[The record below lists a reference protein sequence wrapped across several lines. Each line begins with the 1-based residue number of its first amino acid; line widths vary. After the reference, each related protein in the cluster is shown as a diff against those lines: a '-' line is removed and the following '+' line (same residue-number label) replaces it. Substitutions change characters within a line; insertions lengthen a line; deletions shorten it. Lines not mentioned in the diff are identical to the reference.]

1 MTESASMIR
10 MAVPE
15 DRASLRELWY
25 QVFKDSYPL
34 LDTFLRD
41 LPQTGFAAVAETGG
55 RPVSMAFILFGVS
68 YRELSGAY
76 LYAVATLPAYRG
88 RGLSRSVQ
96 SFCRAE
102 AQHRGV
108 SFLSTSPSEP
118 SLYPWY
124 RRTLNLLPAC
134 TFSTKAWPVPAG
146 AASGFP
152 RGLCSATA
160 YGEKREELLAEMPH
174 VSFSIP
180 YLSVQQHLCES
191 LGGGF
196 YRFDSCAFAGYP
208 EEGTFHVFEF
218 LGDPCAGKDFIN
230 AQARRN
236 DCAAVQVRFPGP
248 DRSCICTCPSEIPPK
263 GSWWGLLLD

>member
-1 MTESASMIR
+1 MIR

-34 LDTFLRD
+34 IDTFLRD

-134 TFSTKAWPVPAG
+134 KIGRA
-146 AASGFP
+146 
-152 RGLCSATA
+152 
-160 YGEKREELLAEMPH
+160 H
-174 VSFSIP
+174 V
-180 YLSVQQHLCES
+180 
-191 LGGGF
+191 
-196 YRFDSCAFAGYP
+196 
-208 EEGTFHVFEF
+208 
-218 LGDPCAGKDFIN
+218 
-230 AQARRN
+230 
-236 DCAAVQVRFPGP
+236 
-248 DRSCICTCPSEIPPK
+248 
-263 GSWWGLLLD
+263 